1 MICCVQLYY
10 KVEAKDGTISL
21 TRITS
26 QDNPAIEIIH
36 FGRTGLNG
44 LCPNKFF
51 ILNRGRLLEG
61 EKWLVYWYMPAILH
75 SVSFLFSPVLS
86 LWFFPTIFF
95 SFLMLAHVVL
105 WWWWCC
111 DFFIV
116 VAIVHSF
123 LPYCARREPFIYYL
137 PRLIL
142 SFWPLTT
149 FV

>member
-26 QDNPAIEIIH
+26 QENPAVEIIH

-61 EKWLVYWYMPAILH
+61 EKWLVYWCMPAILH
-75 SVSFLFSPVLS
+75 SVSFLFSLCFVTLILS
-86 LWFFPTIFF
+86 H
-95 SFLMLAHVVL
+95 SFLFFLNVYSCGVMVMVVL
-105 WWWWCC
+105 WFSPSDCYCSHDDTMHDKGPLYIAWC
-111 DFFIV
+111 DWF
-116 VAIVHSF
+116 
-123 LPYCARREPFIYYL
+123 YYFSL
-137 PRLIL
+137 
-142 SFWPLTT
+142 
-149 FV
+149 